1 MTDVNP
7 LLYANAAR
15 AYGVPERGLR
25 ALCALV
31 ELTEIPADWLT
42 AQRFRGDATVP
53 ENRIY
58 LTARALGQAMATDP
72 EAISVTKVAT
82 AWGVTVGM
90 LARRQAY
97 REARRAGPPA
107 RWRLWI
113 DKLRQL

>member
-1 MTDVNP
+1 VTDVSP

-25 ALCALV
+25 ALCVLV
-31 ELTEIPADWLT
+31 GAVEIPAGWIT
-42 AQRFRGDATVP
+42 AQRFSGDATVL

-72 EAISVTKVAT
+72 EAAAVTKVAA
-82 AWGVTVGM
+82 AWGVAVGM

-107 RWRLWI
+107 RWRRWI